1 LHVCKVLCILAEKNV
16 FYPLNLG
23 AKSYFERINMANKQK
38 QTSRENLIEKERKS
52 RVAQADV
59 PRHTLYEAV
68 RVPKAICDNFAK
80 APTKP
85 FNVAAALDLKPNSS
99 HFRML
104 IGASSAYGLTE
115 GSYGS
120 DFIVLTDL
128 GRQIVAPTEEG
139 IDIKAMKDAMLK
151 PRVINEFLKKYNNS
165 KVPVERIA
173 QNVLEEMGVPLDS
186 SKQTFQMIIKSAKD
200 MGFLRELKGDLY
212 VDLDIKTATKITAE
226 ISKEPN
232 TSSLETNVKENNMNS
247 SDETEDSNSNV
258 GSNSLPLSTTN
269 NNQVFITHGRNKDIV
284 NQLKELLSFGKFTP
298 IVAEENETVSKPVP
312 EKVLDSMRSCY
323 AAIIHVGKEIKVLD
337 QEGKEHIFLN
347 QNVLIEIG
355 AAMALYGGRFIL
367 LVEQGTSLPSNL
379 QGLYQVRYEGTRLDY
394 DATMKLLRAFNDFRS

>member
-1 LHVCKVLCILAEKNV
+1 V
-16 FYPLNLG
+16 
-23 AKSYFERINMANKQK
+23 ANKQR
-38 QTSRENLIEKERKS
+38 QTKRENSGEKERKS

-59 PRHTLYEAV
+59 PRYTLHEAI

-80 APTKP
+80 NPTKP
-85 FNVAAALDLKPNSS
+85 FNVAAALDLKPSSS

-104 IGASSAYGLTE
+104 VGASSAYGLTE
-115 GSYGS
+115 GSHS
-120 DFIVLTDL
+120 SELISLTDL
-128 GRQIVAPTEEG
+128 GRQIAAPTEEG
-139 IDIKAMKDAMLK
+139 MDIRAMKEAMLK
-151 PRVINEFLKKYNNS
+151 PRVINQFLRKYNHS
-165 KVPVERIA
+165 KVPIERIA
-173 QNVLEEMGVPLDS
+173 QNVLEEMGVPKDS
-186 SKQTFQMIIKSAKD
+186 SRQTFQLLIKSARD
-200 MGFLRELKGDLY
+200 MGFLRELKGEFY
-212 VDLDIKTATKITAE
+212 VDLDSSVNTKIKVDLINELNT
-226 ISKEPN
+226 PN
-232 TSSLETNVKENNMNS
+232 TEVKAQEKDINGANEKSDSYDKHNS
-247 SDETEDSNSNV
+247 PPPDLTS
-258 GSNSLPLSTTN
+258 
-269 NNQVFITHGRNKDIV
+269 NNQVFITHGKNKEIV

-379 QGLYQVRYEGTRLDY
+379 QGLYQVHYEGTKLDY